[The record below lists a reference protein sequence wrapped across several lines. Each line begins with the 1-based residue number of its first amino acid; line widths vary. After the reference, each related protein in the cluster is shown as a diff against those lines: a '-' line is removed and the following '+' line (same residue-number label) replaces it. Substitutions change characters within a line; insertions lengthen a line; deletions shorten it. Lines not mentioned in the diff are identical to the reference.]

1 MVIGVVVSTVWIGH
15 LVVIVRWW
23 WWVVLLAGYGV
34 FLLLYVVLE
43 IWVADVGVDACR
55 ALHPF
60 LFESV
65 RVVLLRVD
73 FFFAHDLIVVGA
85 LVSVVHVFVE
95 HCVCVCVFFF
105 EMCCFGK
112 LDFFWVFGG

>member
-15 LVVIVRWW
+15 LVAIVRWW
-23 WWVVLLAGYGV
+23 WRVVLLAGYGV
-34 FLLLYVVLE
+34 IFLWLHGVCLVVG
-43 IWVADVGVDACR
+43 VADVGVDACR

-85 LVSVVHVFVE
+85 LVGVVHVFVE
-95 HCVCVCVFFF
+95 HYVFYCFF
-105 EMCCFGK
+105 VLGNWI
-112 LDFFWVFGG
+112 FFWLCGDF